1 MKIDINELEN
11 WSFHVDFENLAW
23 ATFDCK
29 GQPVNTLGERSI
41 RELEAIIAEVEQQN
55 LKNTIRGLILI
66 SGKPTNFIAGADIK
80 EFENIDTEE
89 KALMVTTEA
98 TKLFNR
104 IERMPVPVIA
114 AIHGYCLGG
123 GLELAMACH
132 YRIATREDGTR
143 LGLPEV
149 KLGIFPGL
157 HGTVRM
163 TRLAGP
169 LNGMTNMLT
178 GRMLKASAAK
188 AQGIVDQ
195 LVPTQLELRW
205 AARKAALQNRKS
217 KSGKNWLHKIMR
229 LGPIRHLLAKQMRKQ
244 TSQKVREDHYPA
256 PFKLIDLFDRFGG
269 NEKDMAAAEQ
279 RFFAPLLISE
289 TSKNLRRVFYLSE
302 KMKALAPKG
311 KGYKPL
317 RAHIIGAGT
326 MGGDIAAW
334 CVVCGMDVTLQDMS
348 SEQIGK
354 AQKSAKKLFRKRL
367 KNPVAIEAA
376 VNRMKA
382 DPDGTGVK
390 RADIVIEAIVENLE
404 IKQKVFKEVEKNL
417 KPGAV
422 LATNTSSLP
431 IEEIASALDD
441 PGRLIGI
448 HFFNPVAQMPLVE
461 VIRSDLSHEEEVEK
475 GCIFVTA
482 IKKYPL
488 IVKSCKGFLVNRVL
502 APYLMEAVRQYE
514 NGVPPEKIDQAM
526 LDFGM
531 PMGPIELSDV
541 VGLDICKNV
550 AEILELG
557 DPDQSELGRLVNE
570 GHTGKKSG
578 KGFYVWTDGKPE
590 KTEADYNTG
599 ELERLADELIAP
611 MLAECVKC
619 DEDDIAPSRDLI
631 DGGVIFGTG
640 FAPFRGGPL
649 HYLDS
654 KDQNHDGQEKTAS
667 AETA

>member
-1 MKIDINELEN
+1 MKIEMNELEN
-11 WSFHVDFENLAW
+11 WSFTVDFENIGW
-23 ATFDCK
+23 AVFDCK
-29 GQPVNTLGERSI
+29 GQAVNTMGERAI
-41 RELEAIIAEVEQQN
+41 RELEAIIAEVEHQS
-55 LKNTIRGLILI
+55 LKNTINGLVII

-80 EFENIDTEE
+80 EFEGINSEE
-89 KALMVTTEA
+89 MTLAA
-98 TKLFNR
+98 TGSVIKLLNR
-104 IERMPVPVIA
+104 IERMNIPVVA
-114 AIHGYCLGG
+114 AINGYCLGG

-132 YRIATREDGTR
+132 YRIATRADNTQ

-149 KLGIFPGL
+149 KLGIIPGFN
-157 HGTVRM
+157 GTMRM

-169 LNGMTNMLT
+169 MNGMTAMLT
-178 GRMLKASAAK
+178 GRMLKANVAK
-188 AQGIVDQ
+188 SFGLVDQ
-195 LVPTQLELRW
+195 LVPSQLELRW
-205 AARKAALQNRKS
+205 AARKAVLQKRRS
-217 KSGKNWLHKIMR
+217 KSGNSWLHKIMCMS
-229 LGPIRHLLAKQMRKQ
+229 PIRGFLAKQMRKQ
-244 TSQKVREDHYPA
+244 TKAKVSPEHYPA
-256 PFKLIDLFDRFGG
+256 PFKLIDLFEKFGG

-279 RFFAPLLISE
+279 RYFAPLLISE

-317 RAHIIGAGT
+317 RAHVIGAGT

-348 SEQIGK
+348 TEQIER

-367 KNPVAIEAA
+367 KKPVAVEAA
-376 VNRMKA
+376 MARMKA
-382 DPDGTGVK
+382 DPEGKGVA

-404 IKQKVFKEVEKNL
+404 IKQKVFAEVEKTL

-431 IEEIASALDD
+431 IEEIAKGLND

-461 VIRSDLSHEEEVEK
+461 VIRSELSHEDEVEK

-488 IVKSCKGFLVNRVL
+488 IVKSCKGFLVNRTL
-502 APYLMEAVRQYE
+502 APYLTEAVRQFE
-514 NGVPPEKIDQAM
+514 NGVPPEKIDQAAV
-526 LDFGM
+526 DFGM

-541 VGLDICKNV
+541 VGLDICKHV
-550 AEILELG
+550 SEILELG
-557 DPDQSELGRLVNE
+557 DPEKTELGRLVNA
-570 GHTGKKSG
+570 GKTGKKSG
-578 KGFYVWTDGKPE
+578 EGFYVWKDGKPE
-590 KTEADYNTG
+590 KKEMEFSKD
-599 ELERLADELIAP
+599 ELERLADELLAP

-619 DEDDIAPSRDLI
+619 EEEEIAPSRDLI

-649 HYLDS
+649 HYLES
-654 KDQNHDGQEKTAS
+654 KDKANGADKAS
-667 AETA
+667 H

>member
-1 MKIDINELEN
+1 MKIEMNELEH
-11 WSFHVDFENLAW
+11 WSFTVDFENIGW
-23 ATFDCK
+23 AVFDCK
-29 GQPVNTLGERSI
+29 GQAVNTMGERAI
-41 RELEAIIAEVEQQN
+41 RELEAIIAEVEHQS
-55 LKNTIRGLILI
+55 LKNAINGLIII

-80 EFENIDTEE
+80 EFEGITSEE
-89 KALMVTTEA
+89 MTLAA
-98 TKLFNR
+98 TGSVIKLLNR
-104 IERMPVPVIA
+104 IERMNIPVVA

-132 YRIATREDGTR
+132 YRIATRADNTQ

-149 KLGIFPGL
+149 KLGIIPGFN
-157 HGTVRM
+157 GTMRM

-169 LNGMTNMLT
+169 MNGMTAMLT
-178 GRMLKASAAK
+178 GRMLKANVAK
-188 AQGIVDQ
+188 SFGLVDQ
-195 LVPTQLELRW
+195 LVPSQLELRW
-205 AARKAALQNRKS
+205 AARKAVLQTRRS
-217 KSGKNWLHKIMR
+217 KSGNSWLHKLMR
-229 LGPIRHLLAKQMRKQ
+229 MSPIRGFLAKQMRKQ
-244 TSQKVREDHYPA
+244 TKAKVSPEHYPA
-256 PFKLIDLFDRFGG
+256 PFKLIDLFEKFGG

-279 RFFAPLLISE
+279 RYFAPLLISE

-348 SEQIGK
+348 TEQITR

-367 KNPVAIEAA
+367 KKPVAVEAA
-376 VNRMKA
+376 MARMKA
-382 DPDGTGVK
+382 DPEGKGVA

-404 IKQKVFKEVEKNL
+404 IKQKVFAEVEKTL

-431 IEEIASALDD
+431 IEEIAKGLND

-461 VIRSDLSHEEEVEK
+461 VIRSELSHEDEVEK

-488 IVKSCKGFLVNRVL
+488 IVKSCKGFLVNRTL
-502 APYLMEAVRQYE
+502 APYLTEAVRQFE
-514 NGVPPEKIDQAM
+514 NGVPPEKIDQAAV
-526 LDFGM
+526 DFGM

-541 VGLDICKNV
+541 VGLDICKHV
-550 AEILELG
+550 SEILELG
-557 DPDQSELGRLVNE
+557 DPEKTELGRLVNA
-570 GHTGKKSG
+570 GKTGKKSG
-578 KGFYVWTDGKPE
+578 EGFYVWKDGKPE
-590 KTEADYNTG
+590 KKEMEFNKD
-599 ELERLADELIAP
+599 ELERLADELLAP

-619 DEDDIAPSRDLI
+619 EEEEIAPSRDLI

-649 HYLDS
+649 HYLES
-654 KDQNHDGQEKTAS
+654 KDKANGADKAS
-667 AETA
+667 H